1 MTGRYKKRIP
11 KGELYLFLFLAGFG
25 LLKQFLVY
33 NLPIM
38 AVPKGIHD
46 DWIMVHLAETLRNGQ
61 WLGEYNDLTLTKGMF
76 FPLYLAVCNFLHLSY
91 LNVTALCYT
100 VSCMLFVYGLRPLLK
115 KAWAMGVLYLVL
127 LWNPI
132 SYSVQAFQRVY
143 RNSISYI
150 QVLLIFGGFLAL
162 YLRRKEP
169 LKKQVLW
176 VVTAAFG
183 MVSFFYTREDAIWV
197 VPFLL
202 VFLAVYLGNMLCLW
216 KKTKER
222 QYLGKGLLVLVPFL
236 CLWLTGQLIAAQ
248 NERHYG
254 IRTTNELQD
263 SGFAKMYQSMMAVK
277 PEEEIPGVTLTREKI
292 ARMCDACPTL
302 KELEPYFQS
311 SREYWAGPEGDADT
325 WEVRDGWVFW
335 IVRTALA
342 QAGYYENGAMANEIC
357 LQIRDELEAAM
368 DAGILERQATMPSTY
383 MSPWREGY
391 LGDLFGALGRAVA
404 YTTTYKEM
412 ETLVYLYSEPDE
424 NGGNLLF
431 ERMTGDK
438 TVWYESD
445 LIELAGWYAVYEGME
460 DVTLRAETAD
470 GEVLETAEFL
480 DSADIAAYLAG
491 QGRTVSGA
499 QKCRFHLK
507 LYVEDKSEPV
517 YLKSYRG
524 GKLLDTYEL
533 GTNTEGF
540 ESESARLNLDWY
552 WDVPE
557 RHGLLADINY
567 KGVILNGIRQIYRYS
582 GGVLAALGFGIWLL
596 QSVLLLRGVWL
607 GAVRKRS
614 MPGEQ
619 TVSRWLVLTSLLFSY
634 LVLLGGISYSEISG
648 WNAILYWYLSGAYPV
663 MAAFEVLAVILWLEI
678 DLGKG
683 VPIGY
688 YGTGISNILKMHKS
702 IYRHWLKWLE
712 IDLGKGVPIGYYGTG
727 IGETDD

>member
-1 MTGRYKKRIP
+1 MTSSWRQRISR
-11 KGELYLFLFLAGFG
+11 KELLLFLFMAGMG

-115 KAWAMGVLYLVL
+115 KAWAMGLLYLAL

-150 QVLLIFGGFLAL
+150 QVLLIFGGFLAM

-169 LKKQVLW
+169 LKRQIIWML
-176 VVTAAFG
+176 AAVFG
-183 MVSFFYTREDAIWV
+183 TVSFFYTREDAIWV

-202 VFLAVYLGNMLCLW
+202 VFLAVYLGSIFGLW
-216 KKTKER
+216 RKSKEKG
-222 QYLGKGLLVLVPFL
+222 YIGKGILVLVPFL
-236 CLWLTGQLIAAQ
+236 CLWLAGHLIAAQ
-248 NERHYG
+248 NEKYYG
-254 IRTTNELQD
+254 IHTTNELQD
-263 SGFAKMYQSMMAVK
+263 SGFAEMYKSMMAVK
-277 PEEEIPGVTLTREKI
+277 PNEDIPGVTLTREKI

-342 QAGYYENGAMANEIC
+342 QAGYYENGAMANDIC
-357 LQIRDELEAAM
+357 LQIRDELEWAM
-368 DAGILERQATMPSTY
+368 DQGILERQATMPSTY
-383 MSPWREGY
+383 MSPWRKGY
-391 LGDLFGALGRAVA
+391 LGDLFGALGKAVA
-404 YTTTYKEM
+404 YTATYDEM

-431 ERMTGDK
+431 ERITGDK
-438 TVWYESD
+438 TVWHESNM
-445 LIELAGWYAVYEGME
+445 IEMAGWYVAYEGME
-460 DVTLRAETAD
+460 GVTLQAETSD
-470 GEVLETAEFL
+470 GAVLGTVEFS
-480 DSADIAAYLAG
+480 DSGDIASYLKG
-491 QGRTVSGA
+491 QGRNVSGA
-499 QKCRFHLK
+499 EKCRFHLK
-507 LYVEDKSEPV
+507 LYVEDKTQPV
-517 YLKSYRG
+517 YLNAYRD
-524 GKLLDTYEL
+524 GKRLDTYEL
-533 GTNTEGF
+533 GSSVDGF
-540 ESESARLNLDWY
+540 ESENSRLNLDWY

-557 RHGLLADINY
+557 RHGLLADISY
-567 KGVILNGIRQIYRYS
+567 KGAVLNGIRQVYRYS
-582 GGVLAALGFGIWLL
+582 GGVLATLGFVGWLVI
-596 QSVLLLRGVWL
+596 SAWLLRGKKL
-607 GAVRKRS
+607 LD
-614 MPGEQ
+614 E
-619 TVSRWLVLTSLLFSY
+619 WLVLTSLLFSY

-663 MAAFEVLAVILWLEI
+663 MTGFEILALIFFGRGIVERKAAKDMNNIEFE
-678 DLGKG
+678 
-683 VPIGY
+683 
-688 YGTGISNILKMHKS
+688 
-702 IYRHWLKWLE
+702 
-712 IDLGKGVPIGYYGTG
+712 
-727 IGETDD
+727 

>member
-1 MTGRYKKRIP
+1 MTSSWRQRISR
-11 KGELYLFLFLAGFG
+11 KELLLFLFMAGMG

-115 KAWAMGVLYLVL
+115 KAWAMGLLYLAL

-150 QVLLIFGGFLAL
+150 QVLLIFGGFLAM

-169 LKKQVLW
+169 LKRQIIWML
-176 VVTAAFG
+176 AAVFG
-183 MVSFFYTREDAIWV
+183 TVSFFYTREDAIWV

-202 VFLAVYLGNMLCLW
+202 VFLAVYLGSIFGLW
-216 KKTKER
+216 RKSKEKG
-222 QYLGKGLLVLVPFL
+222 YIGKGILVLVPFL
-236 CLWLTGQLIAAQ
+236 CLWLAGQLIAAQ
-248 NERHYG
+248 NEKYYG
-254 IRTTNELQD
+254 IHTTNELQD
-263 SGFAKMYQSMMAVK
+263 SGFAEMYKSMMAVK
-277 PEEEIPGVTLTREKI
+277 PNEDIPGVTLTREKI

-342 QAGYYENGAMANEIC
+342 QAGYYENGAMANDIC
-357 LQIRDELEAAM
+357 LQIRDELEWAM
-368 DAGILERQATMPSTY
+368 DQGILERQATMPSTY
-383 MSPWREGY
+383 MSPWRKGY
-391 LGDLFGALGRAVA
+391 LGDLFGALGKAVA
-404 YTTTYKEM
+404 YTATYDEM

-431 ERMTGDK
+431 ERITGDK
-438 TVWYESD
+438 TVWHESNM
-445 LIELAGWYAVYEGME
+445 IEMAGWYVAYEGME
-460 DVTLRAETAD
+460 GVTLQAETSD
-470 GEVLETAEFL
+470 GAVLGAVEFS
-480 DSADIAAYLAG
+480 DSGDIASYLKG
-491 QGRTVSGA
+491 QGRNVSGA
-499 QKCRFHLK
+499 EKCRFYLK
-507 LYVEDKSEPV
+507 LYVEDKTQPV
-517 YLKSYRG
+517 YLNAYRD
-524 GKLLDTYEL
+524 GKRLDTYEL
-533 GTNTEGF
+533 GSSVDGF
-540 ESESARLNLDWY
+540 ESENSRLNLDWY

-557 RHGLLADINY
+557 RHGLLADISY
-567 KGVILNGIRQIYRYS
+567 KGAVLNGIRQVYRYS
-582 GGVLAALGFGIWLL
+582 GGVLAALGFVGWLVI
-596 QSVLLLRGVWL
+596 SAWLLRGKKL
-607 GAVRKRS
+607 LD
-614 MPGEQ
+614 E
-619 TVSRWLVLTSLLFSY
+619 WLVLSSLLFSY

-663 MAAFEVLAVILWLEI
+663 MTGFEILALTFSGRGIVKRKAAKDMNNIEFE
-678 DLGKG
+678 
-683 VPIGY
+683 
-688 YGTGISNILKMHKS
+688 
-702 IYRHWLKWLE
+702 
-712 IDLGKGVPIGYYGTG
+712 
-727 IGETDD
+727 

>member
-1 MTGRYKKRIP
+1 M
-11 KGELYLFLFLAGFG
+11 
-25 LLKQFLVY
+25 
-33 NLPIM
+33 
-38 AVPKGIHD
+38 
-46 DWIMVHLAETLRNGQ
+46 
-61 WLGEYNDLTLTKGMF
+61 
-76 FPLYLAVCNFLHLSY
+76 
-91 LNVTALCYT
+91 
-100 VSCMLFVYGLRPLLK
+100 
-115 KAWAMGVLYLVL
+115 
-127 LWNPI
+127 
-132 SYSVQAFQRVY
+132 
-143 RNSISYI
+143 
-150 QVLLIFGGFLAL
+150 
-162 YLRRKEP
+162 
-169 LKKQVLW
+169 
-176 VVTAAFG
+176 
-183 MVSFFYTREDAIWV
+183 
-197 VPFLL
+197 
-202 VFLAVYLGNMLCLW
+202 
-216 KKTKER
+216 
-222 QYLGKGLLVLVPFL
+222 
-236 CLWLTGQLIAAQ
+236 
-248 NERHYG
+248 
-254 IRTTNELQD
+254 
-263 SGFAKMYQSMMAVK
+263 
-277 PEEEIPGVTLTREKI
+277 
-292 ARMCDACPTL
+292 
-302 KELEPYFQS
+302 
-311 SREYWAGPEGDADT
+311 
-325 WEVRDGWVFW
+325 
-335 IVRTALA
+335 
-342 QAGYYENGAMANEIC
+342 
-357 LQIRDELEAAM
+357 
-368 DAGILERQATMPSTY
+368 
-383 MSPWREGY
+383 
-391 LGDLFGALGRAVA
+391 
-404 YTTTYKEM
+404 
-412 ETLVYLYSEPDE
+412 
-424 NGGNLLF
+424 
-431 ERMTGDK
+431 
-438 TVWYESD
+438 
-445 LIELAGWYAVYEGME
+445 
-460 DVTLRAETAD
+460 TLRAETAD

-688 YGTGISNILKMHKS
+688 YGTGI
-702 IYRHWLKWLE
+702 
-712 IDLGKGVPIGYYGTG
+712 
-727 IGETDD
+727 GETDD

>member
-1 MTGRYKKRIP
+1 MTGGLKWKLPKR
-11 KGELYLFLFLAGFG
+11 ELFLFLFMAGFG

-76 FPLYLAVCNFLHLSY
+76 FPLYLAVCNFFHLSY

-115 KAWAMGVLYLVL
+115 KARAMGLLYLAL
-127 LWNPI
+127 LWNPV

-176 VVTAAFG
+176 VLTAAFG
-183 MVSFFYTREDAIWV
+183 TVSFFYTREDAIWV
-197 VPFLL
+197 MPFLL
-202 VFLAVYLGNMLCLW
+202 VFLVIYLGSIFCLW
-216 KKTKER
+216 RNTGER
-222 QYLGKGLLVLVPFL
+222 QYIGKGVLVLVPFL

-248 NERHYG
+248 NEKHYG

-263 SGFAKMYQSMMAVK
+263 SGFAEMYKSMMAVK
-277 PEEEIPGVTLTREKI
+277 PEEDIPGVTLTSEKI

-311 SREYWAGPEGDADT
+311 SKEYWAGPDGDADV

-342 QAGYYENGAMANEIC
+342 QAGYYENGAKADEIC
-357 LQIRDELEAAM
+357 IQIRDELEKAM
-368 DAGILERQATMPSTY
+368 DEGLLERQATMPSTY

-404 YTTTYKEM
+404 YTTTYEEM

-431 ERMTGDK
+431 ERITGDK

-445 LIELAGWYAVYEGME
+445 MIELAGWYAVYEGME
-460 DVTLRAETAD
+460 NVTLRAETAE
-470 GEVLETAEFL
+470 GGVLGSVEF
-480 DSADIAAYLAG
+480 SESEDIAAYLEG
-491 QGRTVSGA
+491 QGKMVPGA
-499 QKCRFHLK
+499 EKCRFHLK
-507 LYVEDKSEPV
+507 LYVNDKSQPV
-517 YLKSYRG
+517 YLKSYRD
-524 GKLLDTYEL
+524 GKLLDSYEL
-533 GTNTEGF
+533 GTGREGF
-540 ESESARLNLDWY
+540 ETESARLNLDWY

-557 RHGLLADINY
+557 RHGLLADIAY
-567 KGVILNGIRQIYRYS
+567 KGVILNGIRQVYHYS
-582 GGVLAALGFGIWLL
+582 GGVLAALGFGAWLIL
-596 QSVLLLRGVWL
+596 SGLLLRGVWL
-607 GAVRKRS
+607 GLVRKKK
-614 MPGEQ
+614 MPDEQ
-619 TVSRWLVLTSLLFSY
+619 SVTEQLVLTSLLFSY

-663 MAAFEVLAVILWLEI
+663 MIAFEVLAVLS
-678 DLGKG
+678 G
-683 VPIGY
+683 VRVLRNP
-688 YGTGISNILKMHKS
+688 KQ
-702 IYRHWLKWLE
+702 
-712 IDLGKGVPIGYYGTG
+712 
-727 IGETDD
+727 